1 MALEKIKITIVWIVQ
16 ILWGFTKFNFK
27 QILKVWAFYLAK
39 PKSFIPKKYFLS
51 RIAKV
56 DPKDGVSRPNFQ
68 WRHYVWHYHRLGCRS
83 YKGSGSRIQIQF
95 WNCIVKLA
103 ASAFSVI
110 INVRENFFGFCLTC
124 ALRAQ
129 CVWLAL

>member
-1 MALEKIKITIVWIVQ
+1 MKITIFWIS
-16 ILWGFTKFNFK
+16 WTNWNFVRFHEY
-27 QILKVWAFYLAK
+27 QLQTNAESILKNKKVLF
-39 PKSFIPKKYFLS
+39 FKKYFLS
-51 RIAKV
+51 RTAKI